1 MNTFSS
7 GKMVQPPLIA
17 NNSVA
22 ALRNVLGDQI
32 ISYPLGLLVPLFQRC
47 DCCLWGCFM
56 DSGCKSIK
64 RAQKSLDENHAA
76 YYAIPFIHLFIMRSV
91 NLYKVSTTHRI

>member
-22 ALRNVLGDQI
+22 ALRNVLGDHI
-32 ISYPLGLLVPLFQRC
+32 ISCPLGLLVHLIQRC
-47 DCCLWGCFM
+47 DCCLWGYFM

-64 RAQKSLDENHAA
+64 LAQRSLNEN
-76 YYAIPFIHLFIMRSV
+76 MRHTMQFHDR
-91 NLYKVSTTHRI
+91 NLNSF